1 MPNIFLSIFT
11 SLHCYQQCIRV
22 TIFLDL
28 CQYLR
33 FSDFLKKFSN
43 LVDINYLSMALIW
56 ISLVVNEAEHLRMG
70 CLLAIYTSLQHE
82 AGDMQWGVELALLN
96 KKRKAVE
103 E

>member
-1 MPNIFLSIFT
+1 
-11 SLHCYQQCIRV
+11 
-22 TIFLDL
+22 
-28 CQYLR
+28 
-33 FSDFLKKFSN
+33 
-43 LVDINYLSMALIW
+43 MALIR